1 MASFAAI
8 RKIILGFFSFCFVS
22 FCFRFSFRG
31 GVEETFSFHREE
43 NPTSSQVY
51 SKPFFGGDRD
61 RAKQIQCSCVV
72 ETPLH
77 SPGFPWSPRVNT
89 STSSTHR
96 ITRSPTW
103 VVSEVGGREEEGE
116 THKYRNPRIQSG
128 TIFQSGEMAPQ
139 GPPILRVS
147 L

>member
-103 VVSEVGGREEEGE
+103 VVSEVGGREEEGK
-116 THKYRNPRIQSG
+116 THK
-128 TIFQSGEMAPQ
+128 
-139 GPPILRVS
+139 
-147 L
+147 